1 MAQLLSAG
9 AQAQIQVPPWGQGAQ
24 GLRYSPDALPRLKAS
39 GILEAAEPER
49 LYRNLN
55 PIWLKRQ
62 MKAAQEE
69 LWKHTKCPRHEPT
82 KAEVLVTRIYE
93 ATNASR

>member
-1 MAQLLSAG
+1 MLKLKSKFRHGAKVHKVYDTAQTPY
-9 AQAQIQVPPWGQGAQ
+9 Q
-24 GLRYSPDALPRLKAS
+24 RLKAS
-39 GILEAAEPER
+39 GILEAAELERLER

-62 MKAAQEE
+62 MEAAQEQ
-69 LWKHTKCPRHEPT
+69 LWKHTKYPRHEPT